1 MVRRMLVKKYGN
13 RRLYDTESSRY
24 ITLED
29 LTAAIKGGAEAK
41 VIDAKSGADLTQET
55 LTQIIME
62 GRGADKILP
71 APLLHQ
77 LIRLGDDLLADFL
90 GRYVQAALE
99 LYLRAR
105 QTTQSLM
112 PFNPLVALTQ
122 FANNAPF
129 GGWGQPPQPPMPQ
142 PIQAMPPMPQPA
154 SSVPP
159 PAAAAPNDVQELR
172 RELDE
177 LKTLLRKRRR

>member
-1 MVRRMLVKKYGN
+1 MLVKKYGN

-29 LTAAIKGGAEAK
+29 LTVAIRDGAEAK
-41 VIDAKSGADLTQET
+41 VVDAKTGADLTQIT

-77 LIRLGDDLLADFL
+77 LIRLGDDALADFL

-99 LYLRAR
+99 LYLTAKK
-105 QTTQSLM
+105 TTQSFM

-122 FANNAPF
+122 FANNTPF
-129 GGWGQPPQPPMPQ
+129 GGWGQQQPPVQ
-142 PIQAMPPMPQPA
+142 PERSRGPT
-154 SSVPP
+154 
-159 PAAAAPNDVQELR
+159 DVEEMR
-172 RELDE
+172 KELDE
-177 LKTLLRKRRR
+177 LKGMLRKRKK